1 MRIKEMTSEQR
12 EELFN
17 KCLYTKN
24 YVNGPSKWM
33 KLNAECDYPCTDG
46 ERLRCWFKAEAN
58 KRIEEGKMDR
68 KEVYPQEEGYVEPD
82 KQYNETIDINADG
95 SQCSDKL
102 IALTREELKDTNKI
116 MVLHGYDPEQWEVVK
131 VSNSIWNSPTKN
143 SGKQELYASKLIV
156 KPRTGISPA
165 QIEDIFSR
173 ISARKTKLDE
183 KPYTRYNPNG
193 KVLEICLTDLHFGML
208 AWSAETGT
216 DYNLEIASRKFKEI
230 LDDILE
236 KTKFFTF
243 QKIYFIFCHDFFHC
257 NNQEKTTN
265 KGTRVDTDGGM
276 FKIFDRGLNLLVEAL
291 ERLRKLAPV
300 ETVWLHSNHSADTSY
315 YAVRCLDAYFRND
328 DRVIVDVT
336 PSPRKYR
343 AFGKCLLGMAHG
355 DNEGKR
361 ASNIMQVEVPR
372 LYGEAKFRCLHL
384 GHQHHE
390 KVEDINGV
398 VVRYLPSP
406 VPADNWHTQLGFI
419 GSQKKIQSFVWDPE
433 RGVEFI
439 IQTMVEY

>member
-1 MRIKEMTSEQR
+1 MAKKIEGKER
-12 EELFN
+12 EEIFN

-24 YVNGPSKWM
+24 YNNDGSKWM
-33 KLNAECDYPCTDG
+33 TLNAELGYPFADG

-58 KRIEEGKMDR
+58 KRIDEGKLDR
-68 KEVYPQEEGYVEPD
+68 KEVYPQEEGYISPD
-82 KQYNETIDINADG
+82 RPYNETIDINADG

-102 IALTREELKDTNKI
+102 IMLAREDMKDTDKI
-116 MVLHGYDPEQWEVVK
+116 MRLHGYDPSKWEVIK
-131 VSNSIWNSPTKN
+131 VSNSIWNSPVR
-143 SGKQELYASKLIV
+143 GGDKQELYASKLFV
-156 KPRTGISPA
+156 KPRTMVSPT

-173 ISARKTKLDE
+173 IAARKASVNE
-183 KPYTRYNPNG
+183 KPYSNYDPDG
-193 KVLEICLTDLHFGML
+193 KVLEIGLTDFHFGML
-208 AWSAETGT
+208 AWAGETGT
-216 DYNLEIASRKFKEI
+216 DYNIEIATKKFREI
-230 LDDILE
+230 LDDVIA

-265 KGTRVDTDGGM
+265 KGTHVDTDGNM

-291 ERLRKLAPV
+291 ERLRAIAPV

-315 YAVRCLDAYFRND
+315 YAVRCLEAYFRND
-328 DRVIVDVT
+328 ERVVVDTT

-343 AFGKCLLGMAHG
+343 AFGDCLLGMAHG

-361 ASNIMQVEVPR
+361 ANTIMQTEVPK
-372 LYGEAKFRCLHL
+372 LFGNAKYRCLHL

-398 VVRYLPSP
+398 VVRYLPAP
-406 VPADNWHTQLGFI
+406 IPADNWHTQLGFL
-419 GSQKKIQSFVWDPE
+419 GSQKKIQSFVWDIHK
-433 RGVEFI
+433 GVEFI